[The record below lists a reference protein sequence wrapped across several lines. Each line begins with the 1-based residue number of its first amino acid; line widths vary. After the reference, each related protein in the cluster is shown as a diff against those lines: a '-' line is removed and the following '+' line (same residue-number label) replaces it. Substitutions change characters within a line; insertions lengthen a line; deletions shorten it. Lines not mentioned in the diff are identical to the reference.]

1 MIQPPQ
7 SRDQPSPS
15 LKTKNPVL
23 AWRQAAEFTGM
34 IIQGH
39 QGVERARARVLA
51 MALALLPWCYSI
63 YSRSSTRTIQSD
75 AFRRVD

>member
-39 QGVERARARVLA
+39 QGVERAR
-51 MALALLPWCYSI
+51 CYSI